1 MLPKVR
7 DRLLEMANSH
17 YNEVKIAALEA
28 LGESG
33 VKDVAVIDCLLKA
46 TENHYNEVKIAAAKA
61 LGRLHRIESD

>member
-7 DRLLEMANSH
+7 DCLLDMADSN

-46 TENHYNEVKIAAAKA
+46 TESNYHEVKIAAVKA
-61 LGRLHRIESD
+61 LGRLHRT